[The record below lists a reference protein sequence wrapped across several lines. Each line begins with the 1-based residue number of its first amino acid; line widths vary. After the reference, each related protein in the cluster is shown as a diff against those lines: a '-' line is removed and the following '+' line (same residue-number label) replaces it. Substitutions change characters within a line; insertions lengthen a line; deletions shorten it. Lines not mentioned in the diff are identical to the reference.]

1 MKIPNLINFVLIAL
15 IVFMAMYFIHQF
27 NQDTIKFKEVTK
39 ELKVKDNT
47 IESLKADKAIIE
59 YNRQIIKNE
68 LNDTVKD
75 NEALRTDLNNA
86 ERTKLKITRDIV
98 KERKYFIK
106 EVAELEGKTINVV
119 KFSKIEDCQI
129 DLNFCLE
136 KSKALEFNAVEYMKV
151 NTELDLKN
159 KELNHEVSGKM
170 ILLENERQNYK
181 KMQRRNNLQK
191 IGLVVVGI
199 ILVLLK

>member
-39 ELKVKDNT
+39 ELKVKDDT
-47 IESLKADKAIIE
+47 IEGLKADKAIIE

-68 LNDTVKD
+68 LNDTVEENK
-75 NEALRTDLNNA
+75 ALRIDLNKLPK
-86 ERTKLKITRDIV
+86 TKIV
-98 KERKYFIK
+98 YKDRIVEVIK
-106 EVAELEGKTINVV
+106 FETLP
-119 KFSKIEDCQI
+119 DCQI
-129 DLNFCLE
+129 SLNLCLE
-136 KSKALEFNAVEYMKV
+136 KSQALEFNVIEYMKV
-151 NTELDLKN
+151 NSKLDLKN

-170 ILLENERQNYK
+170 VLLENERDNYK

-191 IGLVVVGI
+191 IGLVVVGF
-199 ILVLLK
+199 ILVLVK

>member
-1 MKIPNLINFVLIAL
+1 
-15 IVFMAMYFIHQF
+15 
-27 NQDTIKFKEVTK
+27 
-39 ELKVKDNT
+39 
-47 IESLKADKAIIE
+47 
-59 YNRQIIKNE
+59 
-68 LNDTVKD
+68 
-75 NEALRTDLNNA
+75 
-86 ERTKLKITRDIV
+86 
-98 KERKYFIK
+98 
-106 EVAELEGKTINVV
+106 VAELEGKTINVV